1 MHIGVLT
8 GGGDV
13 PGLNSCIKAIV
24 EQAAERGW
32 SVTGFRRGWAGPLHY
47 NPADPATHD
56 NFLPLDPATVRIID
70 RSGGTFLHTSRTNPG
85 AVRPA
90 ELPPFLNGGGRI
102 AERAWPGRCDG
113 TRDEGPRC
121 ARYRCAGADRW

>member
-1 MHIGVLT
+1 RSSEAMHIGVLT

-70 RSGGTFLHTSRTNPG
+70 RRASAVSERGGAHRRT
-85 AVRPA
+85 R
-90 ELPPFLNGGGRI
+90 L
-102 AERAWPGRCDG
+102 
-113 TRDEGPRC
+113 
-121 ARYRCAGADRW
+121 AGSMRRNT